1 MNLGK
6 TIFAQLI
13 EFLPAR
19 YEFNKCVERYADKRD
34 ARSFSFW
41 DHFLCMSFAQL
52 TYRESLRDIEVCL
65 RAQGKKLYHM
75 GIRGSVSRSTLAHAN
90 ANRDWRIFADY
101 ARVLIAYAQELHK
114 AEKPS
119 LLEQVS
125 SAVYALD
132 ATIIQVCLSLFPWA
146 PYNRAQ
152 GGIKMHTQLDLK
164 SKIPT
169 FIAITSGKTYEL
181 SVLDALQ
188 LEPGAFYVMDRGYL
202 DYGRL
207 FRLDQA
213 KSFYV
218 IRAKRDIS
226 YRRVYSRAVDK
237 DTGLRVDQTIR
248 LTNDRAKKAYPS
260 FLRLVRFCDP
270 TTKKHFLFLTNNFDL
285 SALTIATMYR
295 SRWDIELFFRWVKQ
309 HLRIKSFFG
318 LTENAV
324 HVQLWSAIC
333 TYVLVIIARKKLG
346 LTNLSLYTVLQI
358 LSISIVDK
366 KPILQAFDD
375 LSDFSYECESDKQL
389 NLWDIHIG
397 Q

>member
-13 EFLPAR
+13 EFLPPR
-19 YEFNKCVERYADKRD
+19 YEFNKCVARYAKTRE

-41 DHFLCMSFAQL
+41 DHFLCMVFAQL

-65 RAQGKKLYHM
+65 RSQGKKLYHM

-101 ARVLIAYAQELHK
+101 AKVLISYARELHR
-114 AEKPS
+114 ADEPA
-119 LLEQVS
+119 LFQQIS

-164 SKIPT
+164 SQIPT

-181 SVLDALQ
+181 SVLDTLQ

-218 IRAKRDIS
+218 IRAKRDIG
-226 YRRVYSRAVDK
+226 YRRVYSRVVDK

-248 LTNDRAKKAYPS
+248 LTNDRAKRNYPS
-260 FLRLVRFCDP
+260 QLRLIRFFDAK
-270 TTKKHFLFLTNNFDL
+270 TKKYLLFLTNNFEL
-285 SALTIATMYR
+285 PALTIATMYR

-318 LTENAV
+318 VTENAV
-324 HVQLWSAIC
+324 HVQLWTAIC
-333 TYVLVIIARKKLG
+333 SYVLVLIARKQLG
-346 LTNLSLYTVLQI
+346 LTHLSPYTVLQI

-366 KPILQAFDD
+366 KPILRAFDD
-375 LSDFSYECESDKQL
+375 SRYLSEDVQPPKQL
-389 NLWDIHIG
+389 NLWDVHVG